1 MWRHLNLPPLTPVQR
16 DICEWLQ
23 YGPKRSQTWAFRGA
37 GKSYLTAGYAL
48 WLLYNNPE
56 EVILVISA
64 SKDRA
69 DAFVQFTKRLIY
81 EWPLLSHL
89 KPNPLRGDRNSSV
102 QYDVGAC
109 TPKQSPSVKAIGI
122 TGQMAGSRGST
133 IIMDDVEVP
142 ANSGTPQQREK
153 LREAVK
159 EVDAILL
166 PASEATRVDPKVRVL
181 GTPQSMETV
190 YLQLEEAGYVPRVW
204 PIKLPDT
211 ATLLGYR
218 GALAPSLQKRLD
230 DGEAPGE
237 PSEPSR
243 FNVVDVEER
252 RISYG
257 ALGFALQFM
266 LSTALADSEK
276 YPLKLKDLIVG
287 DFTIDK
293 AREYYVH
300 SNHPQFRLN
309 DVDNVGITG
318 DGFYQP
324 ADSVGEWTVF
334 EETVLVVDPS
344 GRGKDETAIAVGSR
358 LAGNIFLHNIIGS
371 LDGYGE
377 DVLTMIALEAK
388 RVKAHKIIVEAN
400 FGDGMFSNL
409 LIPVLRKIYPCAVEE
424 VKTSTVKERRMIDT
438 LSPVMEA
445 HRLIVHRNVIDRDKI
460 PHTGDSDTRSRDRML
475 FYQMTHLTDER
486 GCLAHDDRL
495 DALALMVAHFA
506 PSIALDAKEEARLR
520 AELRMKDWEDSLF
533 SNDAP
538 EPSWLDTFRIPGAS
552 R

>member
-1 MWRHLNLPPLTPVQR
+1 
-16 DICEWLQ
+16 
-23 YGPKRSQTWAFRGA
+23 
-37 GKSYLTAGYAL
+37 
-48 WLLYNNPE
+48 
-56 EVILVISA
+56 
-64 SKDRA
+64 
-69 DAFVQFTKRLIY
+69 
-81 EWPLLSHL
+81 
-89 KPNPLRGDRNSSV
+89 
-102 QYDVGAC
+102 
-109 TPKQSPSVKAIGI
+109 
-122 TGQMAGSRGST
+122 
-133 IIMDDVEVP
+133 
-142 ANSGTPQQREK
+142 
-153 LREAVK
+153 
-159 EVDAILL
+159 
-166 PASEATRVDPKVRVL
+166 
-181 GTPQSMETV
+181 METV
-190 YLQLEEAGYVPRVW
+190 YLQLEEAGYVPRIW
-204 PIKLPDT
+204 PIKLPDM

-218 GALAPSLQKRLD
+218 GNLAPSLQKRLD
-230 DGEAPGE
+230 DGEPEGS
-237 PSEPSR
+237 PTEPSR
-243 FNVVDVEER
+243 FHSGDIEER

-287 DFTIDK
+287 DFMIDK
-293 AREYYVH
+293 AKEYYVH
-300 SNHPQFRLN
+300 SNHPQFRLT
-309 DVDNVGITG
+309 DIDNVGITG
-318 DGFYQP
+318 DGFYQA
-324 ADSVGEWTVF
+324 ADAVGEWTVY

-377 DVLTMIALEAK
+377 EVLRMIALEAK

-409 LIPVLRKIYPCAVEE
+409 LLPVLRKIYPCAIEE

-445 HRLIVHRNVIDRDKI
+445 HRLVVHRSVIDRDKI
-460 PHTGDSDTRSRDRML
+460 PHAGDSDTRARDRML

-495 DALALMVAHFA
+495 DALALMVSYFA

-520 AELRMKDWEDSLF
+520 AEARMRDWEDSLF
-533 SNDAP
+533 ANNEP
-538 EPSWLDTFRIPGAS
+538 EPSWLDTFKIPGVS